1 MGLFGKVRKI
11 KNFVP
16 AANLSAKKQV
26 RLTPITA
33 GQPAVNVSLV
43 KANGISFEKKVE
55 SAVKLQK
62 DMGVGNRFDVIA
74 LIDESGSMGH
84 LFRNGTVQAVTERA
98 LAWTAGVDA
107 DGMAPVGGFA
117 SGFKWHGEVDLSNVM
132 DIVDREGWRT
142 WGSTDLT
149 AGLREAFEV
158 AKQADNPVYLFVVTD
173 GAPNHQP
180 SVISLVKEMS
190 QYPIIIKFLLIG
202 TDTYGK
208 DFLTYLDDLEDHEPG
223 GRLFDNVDAQHIV
236 DVSSVS
242 DDNFNKAMTEEVPE
256 AIEAMRTAGLVI

>member
-1 MGLFGKVRKI
+1 MGLFGKKKLRPV
-11 KNFVP
+11 FVP
-16 AANLSAKKQV
+16 AKTLAAKKTV
-26 RLTPITA
+26 TLTPIQA
-33 GQPAVNVSLV
+33 GQPAANVSLI
-43 KANGISFEKKVE
+43 KNNGVDFVKKVD

-132 DIVDREGWRT
+132 GIVDREGWTT
-142 WGSTDLT
+142 WGSTDLA

-173 GAPNHQP
+173 GAPNDRQA
-180 SVISLVKEMS
+180 VIQLVKDMS
-190 QYPIIIKFLLIG
+190 EYPIIIKFLLIG
-202 TDTYGK
+202 TDSYGK
-208 DFLTYLDDLEDHEPG
+208 QFLEYIDDLEQHEPG
-223 GRLFDNVDAQHIV
+223 GRLFDNVDTQHIEN
-236 DVSSVS
+236 VSSVS
-242 DDNFNKAMTEEVPE
+242 DDDFNKAMTEEVPE
-256 AIEAMRTAGLVI
+256 AIAAMRTAGLVT

>member
-26 RLTPITA
+26 RLTPIQA
-33 GQPAVNVSLV
+33 GQPAANVSLINN
-43 KANGISFEKKVE
+43 NGVDFVKKVD

-84 LFRNGTVQAVTERA
+84 LFRDGTVQAVTERA

-132 DIVDREGWRT
+132 GIVDREGWRT

-158 AKQADNPVYLFVVTD
+158 AKQADNPVYLLVVTD
-173 GAPNHQP
+173 GAPDHQA
-180 SVISLVKEMS
+180 SVVQLVKEMS
-190 QYPIIIKFLLIG
+190 EYPIIIKFLLVG
-202 TDTYGK
+202 SDQRGK
-208 DFLTYLDDLEDHEPG
+208 NFLEYVDDLEQHEPG
-223 GRLFDNVDAQHIV
+223 GRLFDNVDTQHIV
-236 DVSSVS
+236 NVSSVS
-242 DDNFNKAMTEEVPE
+242 DDDFSKAMTEEVPE
-256 AIEAMRTAGLVI
+256 AIAAMRTAGLVI